1 MADPPGDHGSVS
13 FAVFPDQLA
22 GEVYPVDFKSLV
34 VDMPFASLPAPLPLQ
49 RTNSMTRKVFIKTHG
64 CQMNEYDSAKMLDVL
79 AEEGPVE
86 ATADPGEAD
95 ILLLNTC
102 SIREK
107 AQEKVFSELGR
118 WRELKEVRKASGGRP
133 VVIGVGGCVAS
144 QEGKA
149 IHERAPFVDVVF
161 GPQTL
166 HRLPELVERAEAS
179 RHPVVD
185 ISFPEIEKFD
195 CLPEPRAEGPCAFVS
210 IIEGCSKYCSFC
222 VVPYT
227 RGEEI
232 SRPLDDVLDEV
243 VALAEQGV
251 REIHLLG
258 QNVNAYR
265 GPMHEGGIA
274 DLALLIRCVAA
285 VDGVD
290 RIRFT
295 TSHPVE
301 FSDSLIEAYRD
312 VPELVNFLHLPVQSG
327 SDRIL
332 AAMKRGHTVL
342 EYKSKIRKLMAV
354 RPELTLS
361 SDFIVGFPGE
371 TEQDFELTM
380 SLIDTLGFDHSFS
393 FIYSA
398 RPGTPAAGLAD
409 DTPMALK
416 KERLA
421 RLQATIIRQAA
432 IISTAMVGT
441 RQRVLVDR
449 PARKDPTEISGRTEN
464 NRVVNLAGPAALI
477 GEFVDVIITEALPNS
492 LRGRL
497 AEAAV
502 ATTAA

>member
-1 MADPPGDHGSVS
+1 
-13 FAVFPDQLA
+13 
-22 GEVYPVDFKSLV
+22 
-34 VDMPFASLPAPLPLQ
+34 
-49 RTNSMTRKVFIKTHG
+49 
-64 CQMNEYDSAKMLDVL
+64 MNEYDSAKMMDVL
-79 AEEGPVE
+79 SADGPVE
-86 ATADPGEAD
+86 ATKDPKEAD

-118 WRELKEVRKASGGRP
+118 WRKLKDAKPG

-144 QEGKA
+144 QEGDA
-149 IHERAPFVDVVF
+149 IHERAPYVDVVF

-166 HRLPELVERAEAS
+166 HRLPDLLNQSEAS
-179 RHPVVD
+179 GNSVVD

-195 CLPEPRAEGPCAFVS
+195 RLPEPKADGPSAYVS

-243 VALAEQGV
+243 MSLAEQGV

-258 QNVNAYR
+258 QNVNSYR
-265 GPMHEGGIA
+265 GPMHEGGTA
-274 DLALLIRCVAA
+274 DLALLVRYVAA
-285 VDGVD
+285 IDGVE

-301 FSDSLIEAYRD
+301 FSDSLIEAYAT
-312 VPELVNFLHLPVQSG
+312 VPELVSFLHLPVQSG

-332 AAMKRGHTVL
+332 AAMKRGHTAI
-342 EYKSKIRKLMAV
+342 EYKSKMRKLMLA
-354 RPELTLS
+354 RPDLTLS

-371 TEQDFELTM
+371 TDADFEDTM
-380 SLIDTLGFDHSFS
+380 RLIETMGFDHSYS

-398 RPGTPAAGLAD
+398 RPGTPAASLQD
-409 DTPMALK
+409 ETPMAVK

-421 RLQATIIRQAA
+421 RLQAQIIKQAA
-432 IISTAMVGT
+432 AISEAMVGSV
-441 RQRVLVDR
+441 QRVLVDR
-449 PARKDPTEISGRTEN
+449 PSKKDPDKISGRTEN
-464 NRVVNLAGPAALI
+464 NRVVNFSGDQALI
-477 GEFVDVIITEALPNS
+477 GHFADVRITEALPNS
-492 LRGRL
+492 LRGEL
-497 AEAAV
+497 INATANAV
-502 ATTAA
+502 ACPN